1 MSEDFKIHPSWDF
14 LVNADE
20 LDSMKIQSACS
31 VVLKSFWPSFL
42 FKYKELKGE
51 VLVRKIL
58 STCYRNPDNVS
69 YDKFIK
75 DIAFAH
81 KIDHSNAKG
90 IVEIELSLLQRFRT
104 NILSE
109 ATDEEKEASD
119 LDSDSE
125 FELTDEEGNTQK
137 AITDNIANISKL
149 LDIDLFTV
157 NIDDDFFNGKPL
169 VEKCYRAVVAKHLKS
184 LNKQIWEQRLYDI
197 IIGAFGKLLKD
208 IWESFKDLK
217 PLSKLWRGFLLVII
231 GLLAIPLVFLFF
243 VLFFVISLIFAP
255 FRHIYF
261 FISDWLIYKKRE
273 EREYNRDK
281 RFKID
286 CVLSLTILVV
296 TFIYLRHREVSG
308 YLEGCISKLMDLN
321 KPFSDEFIA
330 MGLSYKFY
338 KYQRDNNEVG
348 GTYPE
353 TKTFQQVLLKMSENV
368 KSPSQ
373 LELQLTQKP
382 REALDILYRLID
394 PEKNAYF
401 ERIDIP
407 EDPNKRILMVDYRF
421 PFTKI
426 QENTKFLKNKEN
438 DLYDELNRIY
448 LYLMG
453 QDLEEVMVEPKPGDT
468 FDIIQIYDT
477 DKAERFKQY
486 LSKDGKFIIVRT
498 EEDIDRSTFLTTAS
512 DIRHMLGTAFTK
524 QGIYIRRIKRHL
536 ENGKLEE
543 YQSTVDL
550 LMSNTEYIRRVI
562 STYNG
567 DIESTFMQAE
577 KVSLNVLNEI
587 QDYVKNYETFGNKR
601 FQILVNSEKLP
612 LDTQVRVNKDHFFS
626 TLDTILENAARHG
639 FKGRE
644 DNPDNCV
651 KVHLEKRLIESNAMV
666 QISVKNNG
674 KPSSV
679 TLEQYTTR
687 GRKYT
692 ESGNTGLGGYLI
704 DLFVK
709 ANEGFMKLDSNDE
722 WGFIVDIYLPIVN

>member
-14 LVNADE
+14 LVNADKMDRKKV
-20 LDSMKIQSACS
+20 LSAWS
-31 VVLKSFWPSFL
+31 IVLKSFLPSFN
-42 FKYKELKGE
+42 YKDLKGAA
-51 VLVRKIL
+51 LVQKIL
-58 STCYRNPDNVS
+58 STCYKNPSNVS
-69 YDKFIK
+69 YDQFIK
-75 DIAFAH
+75 DIATAH
-81 KIDHSNAKG
+81 KIDSSNIKDIDG
-90 IVEIELSLLQRFRT
+90 IELSLLQRFRK

-109 ATDEEKEASD
+109 ATDEELKILD
-119 LDSDSE
+119 LDCETE
-125 FELTDEEGNTQK
+125 FELIDDKEGRQK
-137 AITDNIANISKL
+137 AIKQNIDEIAGL

-157 NIDDDFFNGKPL
+157 NVDDVFFNEKPL
-169 VEKCYRAVVAKHLKS
+169 VEKCYRAVVAKNLKS
-184 LNKQIWEQRLYDI
+184 LNEQRWQQRSYDI
-197 IIGAFGKLLKD
+197 IFGEFGQLFKRIRETFKNSKWISKLLMV
-208 IWESFKDLK
+208 IIFVIAIPVL
-217 PLSKLWRGFLLVII
+217 LIIALLVVV
-231 GLLAIPLVFLFF
+231 LSLVY
-243 VLFFVISLIFAP
+243 SP
-255 FRHIYF
+255 FRHVYYYI
-261 FISDWLIYKKRE
+261 IDWLRLRKKE
-273 EREYNRDK
+273 GREYNRNK
-281 RFKID
+281 TFKID
-286 CVLSLTILVV
+286 CILSLTILVV
-296 TFIYLRHREVSG
+296 TFIYLRHREVSS
-308 YLEGCISKLMDLN
+308 YLEDCISELMALN
-321 KPFSDEFIA
+321 KPFNDEFIA
-330 MGLSYKFY
+330 MSLVYKLY

-348 GTYPE
+348 GTTTE
-353 TKTFQQVLLKMSENV
+353 DKTFQQVLQQMSKNLK
-368 KSPSQ
+368 PAGQ
-373 LELQLTQKP
+373 LEQRLTQNLK
-382 REALDILYRLID
+382 ESLDILYRSID
-394 PEKNAYF
+394 PERNIYY

-407 EDPNKRILMVDYRF
+407 EDSNKRILMVDYRF
-421 PFTKI
+421 PFTNI

-468 FDIIQIYDT
+468 FDIIQVYDT
-477 DKAERFKQY
+477 DRAERFKQY
-486 LSKDGKFIIVRT
+486 LFENGKFIIVRT

-512 DIRHMLGTAFTK
+512 DIRHVLGTAFTK

-577 KVSLNVLNEI
+577 KESLNVLNEI

-601 FQILVNSEKLP
+601 FQILVNSEKMP

-651 KVHLEKRLIESNAMV
+651 EVHLEKRLIESNAMV

>member
-14 LVNADE
+14 LVNADKMDRKKV
-20 LDSMKIQSACS
+20 LSAWS
-31 VVLKSFWPSFL
+31 IVLKSFLPSFN
-42 FKYKELKGE
+42 YKDLKGAA
-51 VLVRKIL
+51 LVQKIL
-58 STCYRNPDNVS
+58 STCYKNPSNVS
-69 YDKFIK
+69 YDQFIK
-75 DIAFAH
+75 DIATAH
-81 KIDHSNAKG
+81 KIDSSNIKDIDG
-90 IVEIELSLLQRFRT
+90 IELSLLQRFRK

-109 ATDEEKEASD
+109 ATDEELKILD
-119 LDSDSE
+119 LDCETE
-125 FELTDEEGNTQK
+125 FELIDDKEGRQK
-137 AITDNIANISKL
+137 AIKQNIDEIAGL

-157 NIDDDFFNGKPL
+157 NVDDVFFNEKPL
-169 VEKCYRAVVAKHLKS
+169 VEKCYRAVVAKNLKS
-184 LNKQIWEQRLYDI
+184 LNEQRWQQRSYDI
-197 IIGAFGKLLKD
+197 IFGEFGQLFKRIRETFKNSKWISKLLMV
-208 IWESFKDLK
+208 IIFVIAIPVL
-217 PLSKLWRGFLLVII
+217 LIIALLVVV
-231 GLLAIPLVFLFF
+231 LSLVY
-243 VLFFVISLIFAP
+243 SP
-255 FRHIYF
+255 FRHVYYYI
-261 FISDWLIYKKRE
+261 IDWLRLRKKE
-273 EREYNRDK
+273 GREYNRNK
-281 RFKID
+281 TFKID
-286 CVLSLTILVV
+286 CILSLTILVV
-296 TFIYLRHREVSG
+296 TFIYLRHREVSS
-308 YLEGCISKLMDLN
+308 YLEDCISELMALN
-321 KPFSDEFIA
+321 KPFNDEFIA
-330 MGLSYKFY
+330 MSLVYKLY

-348 GTYPE
+348 GTTTE
-353 TKTFQQVLLKMSENV
+353 DKTFQQVLQQMSKNLK
-368 KSPSQ
+368 PAGQ
-373 LELQLTQKP
+373 LEQRLTQNLK
-382 REALDILYRLID
+382 ESLDILYRSID
-394 PEKNAYF
+394 PERNIYY

-407 EDPNKRILMVDYRF
+407 EDSNKRILMVDYRF
-421 PFTKI
+421 PFTNI

-468 FDIIQIYDT
+468 FDIIQVYDT
-477 DKAERFKQY
+477 DRAERFKQY
-486 LSKDGKFIIVRT
+486 LSENGKFIIVRT

-512 DIRHMLGTAFTK
+512 DIRHVLGTAFTK

-577 KVSLNVLNEI
+577 KESLNVLNEI

-601 FQILVNSEKLP
+601 FQILVNSEKMP

-651 KVHLEKRLIESNAMV
+651 EVHLEKRLIESNAMV